1 MALVPLA
8 YNLRSLWVRRA
19 STFLTVFS
27 IAATVAVLAGVI
39 SLEQGFT
46 AIFAE
51 SGRRDVA
58 VFWRPG
64 AQDEGSSIFKPEYA
78 DVLIKNSPDIEL
90 DASGQPLAA
99 AEMFLAI
106 LREKVDA
113 GGVVFVPIRGVQPMS
128 FTINADRLR
137 TIEGRDFAWGNDE
150 VVVGRKLV
158 GRIADCRIGDVLMLN
173 TTPFRVVGVI
183 DDSGPFAGEIWGDLE
198 RLRVA
203 LKRDAYNRVIAKLK
217 PDVDWPALQE
227 RQRRDKQVPADV
239 YSELDANLRAT
250 ERLSRILTQLGMALA
265 AIMGVA
271 AVFTGINSMLSAI
284 ASRTHE
290 IGVLK
295 SIGFTAGAIFSSFL
309 FESVLVGIVG
319 GVVGCALS
327 LPLNGIQTGAMNFNT
342 FTDVTFAFKTTPT
355 VLVTAFLFSL
365 LLGIV
370 GGAWP
375 AWRAARMRPTE
386 ALRHE

>member
-1 MALVPLA
+1 MIFVPLG
-8 YNLRSLWVRRA
+8 YNLRSLWVRKS

-46 AIFAE
+46 RIFSE
-51 SGRRDVA
+51 SGRRDIA
-58 VFWRPG
+58 VYWRPG

-78 DVLIKNSPDIEL
+78 DVLIKNSPDIAQDEQ
-90 DASGQPLAA
+90 GQPLAA

-106 LREKVDA
+106 LRDKTD
-113 GGVVFVPIRGVQPMS
+113 GQGVVFVPIRGVQPMS
-128 FTINADRLR
+128 FTINAERLR
-137 TIEGRDFAWGNDE
+137 LVEGRSFAWGSDE

-158 GRIADCRIGDVLMLN
+158 DRIAHCRMDDVLMLN

-183 DDSGPFAGEIWGDLE
+183 DDDGPFAGEIWGDLE

-203 LKRDAYNRVIAKLK
+203 LKRDAYNRVIAKLR
-217 PDVDWPALQE
+217 PDVDMEALRE

-239 YSELDANLRAT
+239 YTELESNMRST
-250 ERLSRILTQLGMALA
+250 ERLSRILTTLGLALA
-265 AIMGVA
+265 TIMGVA

-295 SIGFTAGAIFSSFL
+295 SIGFPAGAIFASFL
-309 FESVLVGIVG
+309 LESVLVGLVGGIVG
-319 GVVGCALS
+319 CLAS

-342 FTDVTFAFKTTPT
+342 FTDVTFAFRTTPT
-355 VLVTAFLFSL
+355 VLVTAVVFSL
-365 LLGIV
+365 ILGIV
-370 GGAWP
+370 GGTWP
-375 AWRAARMRPTE
+375 ALRAARMRPTE
-386 ALRHE
+386 ALRRE